1 MLSTDFQFF
10 APTALDEALALLHE
24 HQDGG
29 KVLSGGMSMMPAI
42 NLGVLRPTAIV
53 SLNHVP
59 GLDGLED
66 AGDHLRIGGLVRH
79 HVVQSDPLVR
89 AHAPLLAQAASVI
102 ADVQVR
108 HRGTIGGSVA
118 HADPSADYLPVLVA
132 LDATVELAS
141 ASGTRDVRAREFFV
155 DVMMTALALDEIVVG
170 LRVPKVPAEGGSAYV
185 RLARVEGSFA
195 IACAAAVAVGDRV
208 SLGVG
213 GAVPTPVH
221 LDVTC
226 DGSEASLDAAAE
238 AAFQACEDAYGDLN
252 GSAEYRRAMARV
264 YARRAIQQALA
275 ARG

>member
-1 MLSTDFQFF
+1 MAAAQEVERGN
-10 APTALDEALALLHE
+10 AE
-24 HQDGG
+24 HQQA
-29 KVLSGGMSMMPAI
+29 P
-42 NLGVLRPTAIV
+42 
-53 SLNHVP
+53 
-59 GLDGLED
+59 GLED

-79 HVVQSDPLVR
+79 HVIEAHPLVR
-89 AHAPLLAQAASVI
+89 EHVPALAQAAAVI

-141 ASGTRDVRAREFFV
+141 ASGRREVKAREFFL
-155 DVMMTALALDEIVVG
+155 DVMLTALALDEIVVG
-170 LRVPKVPAEGGSAYV
+170 LRVPKVPAGAGSAYV

-208 SLGVG
+208 SVGIG

-221 LDVTC
+221 VDVTC
-226 DGSEASLDAAAE
+226 DGSDASLDAAAE
-238 AAFQACEDAYGDLN
+238 LAFQACEDAYGDLN
-252 GSAEYRRAMARV
+252 GSSDYRRAMARV

-275 ARG
+275 ARA